1 MNTTSFSLLER
12 LRQPSDSAAWDRF
25 VELYTPLLFY
35 WGRRAGLQSADAA
48 DLVQD
53 VFEVL
58 LRKLPEFQ
66 YDRQKSFRSWL
77 RTVTMNKWKERARR
91 RTEHAVGG
99 SGVAPLEPA
108 IPDGAEQFWETEYH
122 RHLAARALDVMHTQ
136 FEPATWQACWESVV
150 NDRPAAEI
158 AAELGLTVNAVYL
171 ARSRVLRRL
180 RQDLADLWD

>member
-25 VELYTPLLFY
+25 VELYTPLLCY

-48 DLVQD
+48 D
-53 VFEVL
+53 

-77 RTVTMNKWKERARR
+77 RTVTMNKWKERVRR
-91 RTEHAVGG
+91 RTEYAVGG
-99 SGVAPLEPA
+99 SGVGPLEPA

-122 RHLAARALDVMHTQ
+122 RQLAARALDVMRTQ
-136 FEPATWQACWESVV
+136 FEPATWKACWESVA

-158 AAELGLTVNAVYL
+158 AVELGLTVNAVYL

>member
-1 MNTTSFSLLER
+1 MNTTSLTLLER
-12 LRQPSDSAAWDRF
+12 LRQPTDSAAWDRF
-25 VELYTPLLFY
+25 VDLYTPLLFY

-66 YDRQKSFRSWL
+66 YDRHKSFRSWL
-77 RTVTMNKWKERARR
+77 RTVTMNKWKERIRR

-99 SGVAPLEPA
+99 PAAAPLEPV
-108 IPDGAEQFWETEYH
+108 IPDSAEQFWETEYH
-122 RHLAARALDVMHTQ
+122 RQLAARALEVMRTQ

>member
-58 LRKLPEFQ
+58 LHKLPEFQ

-77 RTVTMNKWKERARR
+77 RTVT
-91 RTEHAVGG
+91 
-99 SGVAPLEPA
+99 
-108 IPDGAEQFWETEYH
+108 
-122 RHLAARALDVMHTQ
+122 
-136 FEPATWQACWESVV
+136 
-150 NDRPAAEI
+150 
-158 AAELGLTVNAVYL
+158 
-171 ARSRVLRRL
+171 
-180 RQDLADLWD
+180 

>member
-1 MNTTSFSLLER
+1 MNTTSVSLLEK
-12 LRQPSDSAAWDRF
+12 LRQPTDSAAWDRF
-25 VELYTPLLFY
+25 VDLYTPLLFY

-58 LRKLPEFQ
+58 VRKLPEFE
-66 YDRQKSFRSWL
+66 YDRQQSFRSWL
-77 RTVTMNKWKERARR
+77 RTVTMNKWKERVRR

-99 SGVAPLEPA
+99 SAVNPLEPTV
-108 IPDGAEQFWETEYH
+108 PDGAEQFWETEYH
-122 RHLAARALDVMHTQ
+122 GQLAARALDLMRTQ

-180 RQDLADLWD
+180 RQDLAHLWD

>member
-77 RTVTMNKWKERARR
+77 RTVT
-91 RTEHAVGG
+91 
-99 SGVAPLEPA
+99 
-108 IPDGAEQFWETEYH
+108 
-122 RHLAARALDVMHTQ
+122 
-136 FEPATWQACWESVV
+136 
-150 NDRPAAEI
+150 
-158 AAELGLTVNAVYL
+158 
-171 ARSRVLRRL
+171 
-180 RQDLADLWD
+180 